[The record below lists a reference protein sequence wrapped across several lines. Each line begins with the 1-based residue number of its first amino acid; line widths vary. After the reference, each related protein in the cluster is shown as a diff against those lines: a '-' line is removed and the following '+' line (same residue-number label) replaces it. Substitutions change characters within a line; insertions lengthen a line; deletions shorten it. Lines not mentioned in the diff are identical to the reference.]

1 VAIFAARDSAGELEH
16 LGGFRRLPVP
26 LTIDW
31 GFFYELRRRR
41 RPQASR
47 LIDTDIATRLG
58 HLPAAMSA
66 DGDSLARRNLLRG
79 AALELPSGAAVARAM
94 GVRRLTEQEL
104 LPRDVT
110 PKTARAAVLR
120 SPPLWY
126 YILCE
131 AASELGRG
139 GRHLGPVGGRIV
151 SEVLVGLLEAD
162 PSSYLHRAPPWKPRL
177 PRADRQTFTMAD
189 LVRFTL
195 STS

>member
-1 VAIFAARDSAGELEH
+1 
-16 LGGFRRLPVP
+16 
-26 LTIDW
+26 
-31 GFFYELRRRR
+31 
-41 RPQASR
+41 
-47 LIDTDIATRLG
+47 
-58 HLPAAMSA
+58 MSA

-79 AALELPSGAAVARAM
+79 RALRLPSGAAVARAM
-94 GVRRLTEQEL
+94 GVRRLTEREL

-110 PKTARAAVLR
+110 STTARAAVLR
-120 SPPLWY
+120 APPLWY

-151 SEVLVGLLEAD
+151 AEVLVGLLEAD
-162 PSSYLHRAPPWKPRL
+162 PSSYLHRKPAWKPEL
-177 PRADRQTFTMAD
+177 PRADHRTFTMAD